1 MVKLT
6 VEQVRSTKEFQM
18 IKITDKVREAVEK
31 SGVRNGLVAV
41 ITAHTTTGI
50 MTNESLEC
58 VEQDIEETLERL
70 IPRDVPYRHAHFLPS
85 YGTTG
90 GNSPG
95 HLKSMLAGNHCLL
108 PVVDG
113 KMYGGHAQDIYFVEF
128 DGVKPRKY
136 FIQVMGEE

>member
-6 VEQVRSTKEFQM
+6 VEEVRSTKEFQM
-18 IKITDKVREAVEK
+18 IKITDKVRVAVEK
-31 SGVRNGLVAV
+31 SGIKNGLVAV
-41 ITAHTTTGI
+41 ISAHTTTGI
-50 MTNESLEC
+50 MINESLPC
-58 VEQDIEETLERL
+58 VEQDIEEALERL
-70 IPRDVPYRHAHFLPS
+70 IPRDEPYMHAHFLPS

-95 HLKSMLAGNHCLL
+95 HLKSMLVGNHCLL

-113 KMYGGHAQDIYFVEF
+113 KMHSGHAQDIYFVEF

-136 FIQVMGEE
+136 FIQVIGE

>member
-6 VEQVRSTKEFQM
+6 VEKVRSTQEFQM
-18 IKITDKVREAVEK
+18 IKITDKVRECVEN
-31 SGVRNGLVAV
+31 SGIQQGFVAV

-50 MTNESLEC
+50 MINEGLEC
-58 VEQDIEETLERL
+58 VEDDIEEALERL
-70 IPRDVPYRHAHFLPS
+70 VPKDYPYMHAHFLPS

-108 PVVDG
+108 PVMDG
-113 KMYGGHAQDIYFVEF
+113 KLFCGHAQDIYFVEF
-128 DGVKPRKY
+128 DGLKPRNY
-136 FIQVMGEE
+136 FIEVFGE